1 MSDLLDE
8 AQELASSMKFDEAL
22 AKYDEAI
29 AADAANPLAYVE
41 KGSVLKAL
49 GRYKECIACFD
60 AAIRVLD
67 GWKVSE
73 DDGERLDAFYAMLL
87 VLKAEAHLY
96 MNEADLAFSALDKA
110 DFRHGSDAASL
121 VIRAQAHML
130 QKEYEEAGNCFY
142 QAEEWCFRN
151 DDAMLSQIWRGK
163 LDLAHECKTV
173 APAYGEKVYKEG
185 WYRKPLGEA
194 ADLFE
199 RANKVRD
206 EGLLFDAMRF
216 YDAALGAGFSDRA
229 LVFFFKGMLYEK
241 LKRWNEAYSLY
252 SDALKAGP
260 SSADEFNIRV
270 RWANAKA
277 MMPHQ

>member
-1 MSDLLDE
+1 LSDLLDE
-8 AQELASSMKFDEAL
+8 AQELASAMKFDEAL

-29 AADAANPLAYVE
+29 AADAKNPLAYVE

-49 GRYKECIACFD
+49 GRYQECIACFD
-60 AAIRVLD
+60 AALRVLD
-67 GWKVSE
+67 GWDVSK
-73 DDGERLDAFYAMLL
+73 DDGGRLDAFYAMLL

-96 MNEADLAFSALDKA
+96 IQEAAPAFAALDKA
-110 DFRHGSDAASL
+110 DLRHGADAASL

-142 QAEEWCFRN
+142 RAEEWCFKH

-163 LDLAHECKTV
+163 LDLAHECKVV
-173 APAYGEKVYKEG
+173 APAYAERVYKGG
-185 WYRKPLGEA
+185 WYRKPAGEA

-216 YDAALGAGFSDRA
+216 YDAALEAGFSDRA
-229 LVFFFKGMLYEK
+229 LVFFFKGMLYERMM
-241 LKRWNEAYSLY
+241 RWDEAYALY
-252 SDALKAGP
+252 SDALREGP
-260 SSADEFNIRV
+260 GAADEFNIRV

-277 MMPHQ
+277 MRKPE